1 MSTNAMISQTVEG
14 TSTTLTEKFL
24 DEFGQPVLPDQD
36 SAGPIVT
43 VYDSDE
49 SVIYQSIASP
59 TTVPGE
65 WQITAAIPYMD
76 LVDEVTLP
84 VIWEMYD
91 SEGTIRSHRNVL
103 IVQPA
108 TDNRTSDIVCLVNP
122 NRLNKFTFIVP
133 IRFTAGDTLT
143 MDLAFNNVV
152 LIDQANL
159 LDPTVAKTQV
169 TAKQVV
175 VEVTAP
181 IDPTLLRL
189 APYSLTIT
197 HTDTRR
203 MLPKLITMNVWF
215 ITPQVTVAMGL
226 MEGFIDK
233 AKLQNIIPALE
244 YTPGDLVQYLF
255 RGLNMFNQLP
265 PHATDF
271 RGTNMQG
278 QMLDAW
284 VTCSSHAALSAQLLA
299 EGAHAFDFAGQ
310 TVNLNVDRTPSI
322 EAALGRLEAQIE
334 NYVKPYKTHLTR
346 SGIAS
351 GDGSVGAQVVTVGA
365 NFGRTTVLQ
374 APTTKYG
381 RGVNGWMRGPTR
393 TRFSR

>member
-1 MSTNAMISQTVEG
+1 MTNMISQVVEG
-14 TSTTLTEKFL
+14 TSVTLNEKFL
-24 DEFGQPVLPDQD
+24 DEYGQPLLPDED
-36 SAGPIVT
+36 SAGPILT
-43 VYDSDE
+43 VYDLDDAI
-49 SVIYQSIASP
+49 IYQSITSP

-65 WQITAAIPYMD
+65 WQATVAIPYMD
-76 LVDEVTLP
+76 LVDEISIQAV
-84 VIWEMYD
+84 WELYD
-91 SEGTIRSHRNVL
+91 SEGSIRTHRNVL

-108 TDNRTSDIVCLVNP
+108 TDNRTSDVVCKVSP
-122 NRLNKFTFIVP
+122 NKTNKITFVVP
-133 IRFTAGDTLT
+133 IRFTTGDQLT
-143 MDLAFNNVV
+143 VDLAINNVL
-152 LIDQANL
+152 LIEDLDILNPAN
-159 LDPTVAKTQV
+159 ARTQI

-175 VEVTAP
+175 VEMTVP
-181 IDPTLLRL
+181 VDPNLMRL
-189 APYSLTIT
+189 EPYSLTVT

-203 MLPKLITMNVWF
+203 MMPKMLTMNVWL
-215 ITPQVTVAMGL
+215 ITPQITVAMGL
-226 MEGFIDK
+226 MENFIDK

-244 YTPGDLVQYLF
+244 YTAGDLVQFLF

-278 QMLDAW
+278 QLLEAW
-284 VTCSSHAALSAQLLA
+284 VVCSSHAALSAQLLA

-322 EAALGRLEAQIE
+322 EAALGRLDQQIE

-346 SGIAS
+346 SGISS
-351 GDGSVGAQVVTVGA
+351 GDGSVGSKVVTVGA

-374 APTTKYG
+374 APTTQLG

-393 TRFSR
+393 TRVSR

>member
-1 MSTNAMISQTVEG
+1 MTSMISQVVEG
-14 TSTTLTEKFL
+14 TSVTLNEKFL
-24 DEFGQPVLPDQD
+24 DEYGQPLLPDED
-36 SAGPIVT
+36 SAGPILT
-43 VYDSDE
+43 VYDLDDAI
-49 SVIYQSIASP
+49 IYQSITSP

-65 WQITAAIPYMD
+65 WQATVAIPYMD
-76 LVDEVTLP
+76 LVDEISIQAV
-84 VIWEMYD
+84 WELYD
-91 SEGTIRSHRNVL
+91 SEGSIRTHRNVL

-108 TDNRTSDIVCLVNP
+108 TDNRSSDVVCKVSP
-122 NRLNKFTFIVP
+122 NKTNKITFVVP
-133 IRFTAGDTLT
+133 IRFTAGDQLT
-143 MDLAFNNVV
+143 VDLAINNVL
-152 LIDQANL
+152 LIEDLDVFNPAN
-159 LDPTVAKTQV
+159 ARTQI

-175 VEVTAP
+175 VEMTVP
-181 IDPTLLRL
+181 VDPNLMRL
-189 APYSLTIT
+189 EPYSLTVT

-203 MLPKLITMNVWF
+203 MMPKMLTMNVWL
-215 ITPQVTVAMGL
+215 ITPQITVAMGL
-226 MEGFIDK
+226 MENFIDK

-244 YTPGDLVQYLF
+244 YTAGDLVQFLF

-278 QMLDAW
+278 QLLEAW
-284 VTCSSHAALSAQLLA
+284 VVCSSHAALSAQLLA

-322 EAALGRLEAQIE
+322 EAALGRLDQQIE

-346 SGIAS
+346 SGISS
-351 GDGSVGAQVVTVGA
+351 GDGSVGSKVVTVGA

-374 APTTKYG
+374 APTTQLG

-393 TRFSR
+393 TRVSR

>member
-1 MSTNAMISQTVEG
+1 MTAMISQVVEG
-14 TSTTLTEKFL
+14 TSTTLSEKFL
-24 DEFGQPVLPDQD
+24 DEFGQPLLPDED
-36 SAGPIVT
+36 SAGPILT
-43 VYDSDE
+43 VYDLDE
-49 SVIYQSIASP
+49 AIIYQSIASP

-65 WQITAAIPYMD
+65 WQVTVAIPYMD
-76 LVDEVTLP
+76 LVDEISIPAV
-84 VIWEMYD
+84 WELYD
-91 SEGTIRSHRNVL
+91 SEGSIRTHRNVL
-103 IVQPA
+103 IIQPA
-108 TDNRTSDIVCLVNP
+108 TDNRTSDVVCKVSP
-122 NRLNKFTFIVP
+122 NKINKITFVVP
-133 IRFTAGDTLT
+133 IRFTQGDQLT
-143 MDLAFNNVV
+143 ADLALNNVL
-152 LIDQANL
+152 LIEELDLLNPAN
-159 LDPTVAKTQV
+159 ARTQI

-175 VEVTAP
+175 VELTIPV
-181 IDPTLLRL
+181 DPNLMRL
-189 APYSLTIT
+189 EPYSLTIT

-203 MLPKLITMNVWF
+203 MMPKMITMNVWL
-215 ITPQVTVAMGL
+215 ITSQVAVAMGL

-244 YTPGDLVQYLF
+244 YTAGDLVQFLF

-278 QMLDAW
+278 QLLEAW
-284 VTCSSHAALSAQLLA
+284 VVCSSHAALSAQLLA

-322 EAALGRLEAQIE
+322 EAALGRLDQQIE

-346 SGIAS
+346 SGISS
-351 GDGSVGAQVVTVGA
+351 GDGSVGSKVVTVGA

-374 APTTKYG
+374 APTTQLG

-393 TRFSR
+393 TRVSR

>member
-1 MSTNAMISQTVEG
+1 MTSMISQVVEG
-14 TSTTLTEKFL
+14 TSVTLNEKFL
-24 DEFGQPVLPDQD
+24 DEYGQPLLPDED
-36 SAGPIVT
+36 SAGPILT
-43 VYDSDE
+43 VYDLDDAI
-49 SVIYQSIASP
+49 IYQSITSP

-65 WQITAAIPYMD
+65 WQATVAIPYMD
-76 LVDEVTLP
+76 LVDEISIQAV
-84 VIWEMYD
+84 WELYD
-91 SEGTIRSHRNVL
+91 SEGSIRTHRNVL

-108 TDNRTSDIVCLVNP
+108 TDNRTSDVVCKVSP
-122 NRLNKFTFIVP
+122 NKTNKITFVVP
-133 IRFTAGDTLT
+133 IRFTAGDQLT
-143 MDLAFNNVV
+143 VDLAINNVLLIEDLDV
-152 LIDQANL
+152 LNPAN
-159 LDPTVAKTQV
+159 ARTQI

-175 VEVTAP
+175 VEMTVP
-181 IDPTLLRL
+181 VDPNLMRL
-189 APYSLTIT
+189 EPYSLTVT

-203 MLPKLITMNVWF
+203 MMPKMLTMNVWL
-215 ITPQVTVAMGL
+215 ITPQITVAMGL
-226 MEGFIDK
+226 MENFIDK

-244 YTPGDLVQYLF
+244 YTAGDLVQFLF

-278 QMLDAW
+278 QLLEAW
-284 VTCSSHAALSAQLLA
+284 VVCSSHAALSAQLLA

-322 EAALGRLEAQIE
+322 EAALGRLDQQIE

-346 SGIAS
+346 SGISS
-351 GDGSVGAQVVTVGA
+351 GDGSVGSKVVTVGA

-374 APTTKYG
+374 APTTQLG

-393 TRFSR
+393 TRVSR

>member
-1 MSTNAMISQTVEG
+1 MTSSMIAQIIEG
-14 TSTTLTEKFL
+14 TSTTLNEKFL
-24 DEFGQPVLPDQD
+24 DEFGQPVLPDAD

-43 VYDSDE
+43 IYDVDDA
-49 SVIYQSIASP
+49 VIYQSIASP

-76 LVDEVTLP
+76 LIDEINIP
-84 VIWEMYD
+84 VVWEMFD
-91 SEGTIRSHRNVL
+91 SEGSIRTHRNVL

-108 TDNRTSDIVCLVNP
+108 TDNRTSDVVCKVSP
-122 NRLNKFTFIVP
+122 NKPNKITFIVP
-133 IRFTAGDTLT
+133 IRFTQGDELT
-143 MDLAFNNVV
+143 VDLALNNVYFIEG
-152 LIDQANL
+152 LDL
-159 LDPTVAKTQV
+159 LNPTNARTNI
-169 TAKQVV
+169 TSKQVV
-175 VEVTAP
+175 VELTAP
-181 IDPTLLRL
+181 IDPNLLRL
-189 APYSLTIT
+189 EPYSLTVT
-197 HTDTRR
+197 HTDIRR
-203 MLPKLITMNVWF
+203 MLPKMITMNVWF
-215 ITPQVTVAMGL
+215 ITPQIQVAMGL

-278 QMLDAW
+278 QLLESW
-284 VTCSSHAALSAQLLA
+284 VVCSSHAALSAQLLA

-322 EAALGRLEAQIE
+322 EAAIGRLDTQIE

-346 SGIAS
+346 SGISS
-351 GDGSVGAQVVTVGA
+351 GDGSVGAKVVTVGA
-365 NFGRTTVLQ
+365 NFGRTTLLQ
-374 APTTKYG
+374 SPTTHLG

-393 TRFSR
+393 TRHSR

>member
-1 MSTNAMISQTVEG
+1 MTAMISQVVEG
-14 TSTTLTEKFL
+14 TSTTLSEKFL
-24 DEFGQPVLPDQD
+24 DEFGQPLLPDED
-36 SAGPIVT
+36 SAGPILT
-43 VYDSDE
+43 VYDLDE
-49 SVIYQSIASP
+49 AIIYQSIASP

-65 WQITAAIPYMD
+65 WQVTVAIPYMD
-76 LVDEVTLP
+76 LVDEISIPAV
-84 VIWEMYD
+84 WELYD
-91 SEGTIRSHRNVL
+91 SEGSIRTHRNVL
-103 IVQPA
+103 IIQPA
-108 TDNRTSDIVCLVNP
+108 TDNRTSDVVCKVSP
-122 NRLNKFTFIVP
+122 NKINKITFVVP
-133 IRFTAGDTLT
+133 IRFTQGDQLT
-143 MDLAFNNVV
+143 ADLALNNVL
-152 LIDQANL
+152 LIEELDLLNPAN
-159 LDPTVAKTQV
+159 ARTQI

-175 VEVTAP
+175 VELTIPV
-181 IDPTLLRL
+181 DPNLMRL
-189 APYSLTIT
+189 EPYSLTIT

-203 MLPKLITMNVWF
+203 MMPKMITMNVWL
-215 ITPQVTVAMGL
+215 ITSQIAVAMGL

-244 YTPGDLVQYLF
+244 YTAGDLVQFLF

-278 QMLDAW
+278 QLLEAW
-284 VTCSSHAALSAQLLA
+284 VVCSSHAALSAQLLA

-322 EAALGRLEAQIE
+322 EAALGRLDQQIE

-346 SGIAS
+346 SGISS
-351 GDGSVGAQVVTVGA
+351 GDGSVGSKVVTVGA

-374 APTTKYG
+374 APTTQLG

-393 TRFSR
+393 TRVSR

>member
-1 MSTNAMISQTVEG
+1 MTSMISQVVEG
-14 TSTTLTEKFL
+14 TSTTLSEKFL
-24 DEFGQPVLPDQD
+24 DEFGQPLLPDED
-36 SAGPIVT
+36 SAGPILT
-43 VYDSDE
+43 VYDLDE
-49 SVIYQSIASP
+49 AIIYQSIASP

-65 WQITAAIPYMD
+65 WQVTVAIPYMD
-76 LVDEVTLP
+76 LVDEISIPAV
-84 VIWEMYD
+84 WELYD
-91 SEGTIRSHRNVL
+91 SEGSIRTHRNVL
-103 IVQPA
+103 IIQPA
-108 TDNRTSDIVCLVNP
+108 ADNRTSDVVCKVSP
-122 NRLNKFTFIVP
+122 NKINKITFVVP
-133 IRFTAGDTLT
+133 IRFTQGDQLT
-143 MDLAFNNVV
+143 ADLALNNVL
-152 LIDQANL
+152 LIEELDLLNPAN
-159 LDPTVAKTQV
+159 ARTQI

-175 VEVTAP
+175 VELTIPV
-181 IDPTLLRL
+181 DPNLMRL
-189 APYSLTIT
+189 EPYSLTIT

-203 MLPKLITMNVWF
+203 MMPKMITMNVWL
-215 ITPQVTVAMGL
+215 ITSQIAVAMGL

-244 YTPGDLVQYLF
+244 YTAGDLVQFLF

-278 QMLDAW
+278 QLLEAW
-284 VTCSSHAALSAQLLA
+284 VVCSSHAALSAQLLA

-322 EAALGRLEAQIE
+322 EAALGRLDQQIE

-346 SGIAS
+346 SGISS
-351 GDGSVGAQVVTVGA
+351 GDGSVGSKVVTVGA

-374 APTTKYG
+374 APTTQLG

-393 TRFSR
+393 TRVSR